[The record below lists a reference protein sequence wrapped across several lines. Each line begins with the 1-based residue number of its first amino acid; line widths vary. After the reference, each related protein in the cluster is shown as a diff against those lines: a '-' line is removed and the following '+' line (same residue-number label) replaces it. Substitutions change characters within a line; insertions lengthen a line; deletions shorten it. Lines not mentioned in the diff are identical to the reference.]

1 MSWSASQIPSLGSR
15 GDIDGMKVP
24 SMNKHNNLLSF
35 FAVVQYY
42 GIYFHSI
49 KWGDGLDPVGLG
61 ATAEIRDR
69 FVSRKRGF
77 AFKRHRAIT
86 SVHSENSD
94 HDEDSDG
101 NDEIIK
107 RREKIFNELVSEVT
121 ILGYPPIRYH
131 QNFIQLEGVYWE
143 IPSDNS
149 IHGPFL
155 SSKKRSLEISG
166 LLQDHRMATK

>member
-77 AFKRHRAIT
+77 AFK
-86 SVHSENSD
+86 
-94 HDEDSDG
+94 
-101 NDEIIK
+101 
-107 RREKIFNELVSEVT
+107 
-121 ILGYPPIRYH
+121 
-131 QNFIQLEGVYWE
+131 
-143 IPSDNS
+143 
-149 IHGPFL
+149 
-155 SSKKRSLEISG
+155 
-166 LLQDHRMATK
+166 